1 MNIDIDKVYDA
12 INDVKKYNFNDQEII
27 KLIRELLYNIY
38 EKQGNAEEYNEI
50 HLYFLIRSSL
60 DIYSQMLANCKFDAK
75 YLKNTLKF

>member
-12 INDVKKYNFNDQEII
+12 INEIKKYNFNDQEII

-60 DIYSQMLANCKFDAK
+60 DIYSQMLAKRKFDVN
-75 YLKNTLKF
+75 YLKRTLKF

>member
-12 INDVKKYNFNDQEII
+12 INDIKKYNFNDQEII

-38 EKQGNAEEYNEI
+38 EEQGNSEEYNEI
-50 HLYFLIRSSL
+50 HLYFLICSSL
-60 DIYSQMLANCKFDAK
+60 DIYSQMLAKRKFDVK

>member
-1 MNIDIDKVYDA
+1 MNIDIDKIYNA
-12 INDVKKYNFNDQEII
+12 IDDIKKYNFNDQEII

-38 EKQGNAEEYNEI
+38 EKQGNSEEYNEI

-60 DIYSQMLANCKFDAK
+60 DIYSQMLAKRKFDVK

>member
-1 MNIDIDKVYDA
+1 MNIDINKVYDA

-60 DIYSQMLANCKFDAK
+60 DIYSQMLAKRKFDVE

>member
-12 INDVKKYNFNDQEII
+12 INDIKKYNFNDQEII

-38 EKQGNAEEYNEI
+38 EKQGNSEEYNEI

-60 DIYSQMLANCKFDAK
+60 DIYSQMLAKRKFDVK

>member
-38 EKQGNAEEYNEI
+38 EKQGNSEEYNEI

-60 DIYSQMLANCKFDAK
+60 DIYSQMLAKCKFDAK

>member
-1 MNIDIDKVYDA
+1 MNIDIDKIYNA
-12 INDVKKYNFNDQEII
+12 INDIKKYNFNDQEII

-60 DIYSQMLANCKFDAK
+60 DIYSQMLAKRKFDVN
-75 YLKNTLKF
+75 YLKRTLKF

>member
-1 MNIDIDKVYDA
+1 MSVDIDKVYDA
-12 INDVKKYNFNDQEII
+12 INDIKKYNFNDQEII

-60 DIYSQMLANCKFDAK
+60 DIYSQMLAKRKFDTK

>member
-1 MNIDIDKVYDA
+1 MNIDIDKIYDA

-38 EKQGNAEEYNEI
+38 VKQGNSEEYNEI

-60 DIYSQMLANCKFDAK
+60 DIYSQMLAKRKFDTK

>member
-1 MNIDIDKVYDA
+1 MNIDIDKIYNA

-60 DIYSQMLANCKFDAK
+60 DIYSQMLAKRKFDTK

>member
-1 MNIDIDKVYDA
+1 MNIDIDKIYDA

-60 DIYSQMLANCKFDAK
+60 DIYSQMLAKRKFDVE

>member
-1 MNIDIDKVYDA
+1 MNIDIDKIYDA

-60 DIYSQMLANCKFDAK
+60 DIYSQMLAKRKFDTK

>member
-38 EKQGNAEEYNEI
+38 EKQGNSEEYNEI

-60 DIYSQMLANCKFDAK
+60 DIYSQMLAKRKFDVN

>member
-12 INDVKKYNFNDQEII
+12 INDIKKYNFNDQEII

-38 EKQGNAEEYNEI
+38 EEQGNSEEYNEI

-60 DIYSQMLANCKFDAK
+60 DIYSQMHAKRKFDVK

>member
-1 MNIDIDKVYDA
+1 MNIDIDKIYDA
-12 INDVKKYNFNDQEII
+12 IDKIKKYNFNDQEII

-38 EKQGNAEEYNEI
+38 EKQGNSEEYNEI

-60 DIYSQMLANCKFDAK
+60 DIYSQMLAKRKFDVK

>member
-12 INDVKKYNFNDQEII
+12 INDIKKYNFNDQEII

-60 DIYSQMLANCKFDAK
+60 DIYSQMLATRKFDVK

>member
-1 MNIDIDKVYDA
+1 MNIDIDKIYDA
-12 INDVKKYNFNDQEII
+12 INDIKKYNFNDQEII

-38 EKQGNAEEYNEI
+38 VKQGNGEEYNEI

-60 DIYSQMLANCKFDAK
+60 DIYSQMLAKRKFDTN

>member
-1 MNIDIDKVYDA
+1 MNIDIDKIYDA
-12 INDVKKYNFNDQEII
+12 IKEIKKYNFNDQEII
-27 KLIRELLYNIY
+27 KLIRELLYSIY

-60 DIYSQMLANCKFDAK
+60 DIYSQMLAKCKFDTK

>member
-12 INDVKKYNFNDQEII
+12 INEIKKYNFNDQEII

-38 EKQGNAEEYNEI
+38 EEQGNAEEYNEI

-60 DIYSQMLANCKFDAK
+60 DIYSQMLAKCKFDAK

>member
-1 MNIDIDKVYDA
+1 MNIDIDKIYDA
-12 INDVKKYNFNDQEII
+12 IDDIKKYNFNDQEII

-50 HLYFLIRSSL
+50 HLYFLIRSCL
-60 DIYSQMLANCKFDAK
+60 DIYSQMLAKRKFDVK

>member
-12 INDVKKYNFNDQEII
+12 INDIKKYNFNDQEII

-38 EKQGNAEEYNEI
+38 EEQGNSEEYNEI
-50 HLYFLIRSSL
+50 HLYFLIRSCL
-60 DIYSQMLANCKFDAK
+60 DIYSQMLAKSKFDTK

>member
-12 INDVKKYNFNDQEII
+12 INDIKKYNFNDQEII

-60 DIYSQMLANCKFDAK
+60 DIYSQMLAKRKFDVN
-75 YLKNTLKF
+75 YLKRTLKF

>member
-12 INDVKKYNFNDQEII
+12 IDDVKKYNFNDQEII

-38 EKQGNAEEYNEI
+38 EKQGDSEEYNEI
-50 HLYFLIRSSL
+50 HLYFLIRSCL
-60 DIYSQMLANCKFDAK
+60 DIYSQMLAKRKFDAK

>member
-1 MNIDIDKVYDA
+1 MGVDINKIYDA

-38 EKQGNAEEYNEI
+38 EEQGNSEEYNEI
-50 HLYFLIRSSL
+50 HLYFLIRSCL
-60 DIYSQMLANCKFDAK
+60 DIYSQMLAKRKFDAL

>member
-1 MNIDIDKVYDA
+1 MNIDINKIYDA

-38 EKQGNAEEYNEI
+38 EKQGNAEVYNEI
-50 HLYFLIRSSL
+50 HLYFLIRDCL
-60 DIYSQMLANCKFDAK
+60 DIYGQMLDKRKFDAK

>member
-1 MNIDIDKVYDA
+1 MDIDINKIYDA

-38 EKQGNAEEYNEI
+38 EKQGNGEVYNEI

-60 DIYSQMLANCKFDAK
+60 DIYSQMLAKNKFDTK

>member
-1 MNIDIDKVYDA
+1 MNIDINKIYDA
-12 INDVKKYNFNDQEII
+12 INDIKEYNFNDQEII

-38 EKQGNAEEYNEI
+38 EKQGNSEEYNEI

-60 DIYSQMLANCKFDAK
+60 DIYSQMLAKCKFDVK